1 MYLTFDVGTTSV
13 KTILYDRNG
22 KLLYKVIRDYNLES
36 PQVDWYELDPE
47 VYWTS
52 VLDGFGEVI
61 RKSGVKPSEIRTIS
75 GCSQGETFILLDKN
89 DRPLRPAIVWY
100 DNRAREEV
108 EELEGIID
116 TGEFYRTSGL
126 TEMETTWSA
135 FKVLWVKKH
144 EPDVF
149 KRIAKILLVEDY
161 ILYRL
166 TGRYVTTLSLNCSTG
181 FVDIQEGVYW
191 KKMVDYLDI
200 DGLLPPIIE
209 EGSVVDRV
217 KPSLAEELGLS
228 RDVRVVKGAMDQITG
243 AVGAGNIRPGVV
255 TETTGSA
262 LAVVVT
268 VEELLFDRKV
278 ALPYQPHVIR
288 DKFTLLPYA
297 QTSGIAYKW
306 FRDGFMVNPEMSG
319 EGSEAGYE
327 ELNRLAA
334 SVPAGSEGIVFLPFL
349 AGAHFPENDTYA
361 KGVFYGITLKHNRAH
376 FSRAIMESIGYLLR
390 RILDPVRDFGIEV
403 EEIHSMGGAARSD
416 LWLQIKSDVCN
427 RPIVRM
433 EEEETSTLGAAI
445 LASVK
450 AGDYSSIEEAVN
462 AMVKRGRRFEPNGEN
477 RAVYERTY
485 ELYGE
490 LYENLKGTFKKFVNV

>member
-13 KTILYDRNG
+13 KTVLYDRNG
-22 KLLYKVIRDYNLES
+22 KLLYKVIRDYDLES
-36 PQVDWYELDPE
+36 PQLDWYELDPE
-47 VYWTS
+47 IYWTS
-52 VLDGFGEVI
+52 VLDGFREVI
-61 RKSGVKPSEIRTIS
+61 QKSGVKPSDIRTIS
-75 GCSQGETFILLDKN
+75 GCSQGETFILLDAD

-108 EELEGIID
+108 EQMGEIID
-116 TGEFYRTSGL
+116 DVEFYRTTGL

-135 FKVLWVKKH
+135 FKVLWVREN
-144 EPDVF
+144 EPGVF

-166 TGRYVTTLSLNCSTG
+166 TGRYVTSMSLNCSTG
-181 FVDIQEGVYW
+181 FVDIQKGVYW
-191 KKMVDYLDI
+191 TKMVDHI
-200 DGLLPPIIE
+200 GIEGMLPPIIE
-209 EGSVVDRV
+209 EGSVVEKV
-217 KPSLAEELGLS
+217 KPALTDELGLS
-228 RDVRVVKGAMDQITG
+228 RDVLVVKGAMDQITG
-243 AVGAGNIRPGVV
+243 AVGAGNVRPGVV

-268 VEELLFDRKV
+268 VEELFFEREV
-278 ALPYQPHVIR
+278 VLPYQPHVIPG
-288 DKFTLLPYA
+288 KYTLLPYA

-306 FRDGFMVNPEMSG
+306 FRDGFASPPG
-319 EGSEAGYE
+319 RGDEGSNEGYE

-334 SVPAGSEGIVFLPFL
+334 SVSAGSEGIVFLPFL

-416 LWLQIKSDVCN
+416 LWLQIKSDICN
-427 RPIVRM
+427 CPIVRM

-445 LASVK
+445 LASVQ
-450 AGDYSSIEEAVN
+450 AGHYGSIEDAIG
-462 AMVKRGRRFEPNGEN
+462 AMVKKGRRFEPNGAN
-477 RAVYERTY
+477 REVYDRSF
-485 ELYGE
+485 ELYHE
-490 LYENLKGTFKKFVNV
+490 LYENLKGTFKKFSV